1 MKKKEIERL
10 TKLVYFLSLGFEDNI
25 EFDVNDFEV
34 YNFSELNTSPIFYI
48 DNVKKTLQ

>member
-1 MKKKEIERL
+1 MKKKEIDRL

-25 EFDVNDFEV
+25 EFDVKDFDL
-34 YNFSELNTSPIFYI
+34 YNFFELDTSQIFYI